1 MATHARKRSS
11 DEDGFIII
19 EVLVSALILA
29 IVAGAVLTLITAT
42 TRGAATQ
49 RDRAVADD
57 LAQADQAR
65 LRTLRIAQISG
76 VKKEEEEVE
85 KNGTTYHV
93 VSERVYV
100 NNKAGA
106 VSCTEGTDKPDYVQL
121 TSTVSSNTMLNPVVL
136 QSVVSPSSGSLE
148 PNVGSFSVE
157 TVNAVGEP
165 VSGVSVTLSNGRTA
179 STGIQGCATFAGLP
193 KGTYTATYNGGL
205 LVNTKG
211 LSVSPET
218 GISIEAATVKHVESS
233 WDHPATLSPK
243 FVYLEPGTGT
253 PQPASV
259 DSMSVINATN
269 GFSEPVGTPG
279 GARTSTLTKAVFPF
293 KGPSEYT
300 VYTGS
305 CASNN
310 PGTAGGNAVGLYS
323 GVVTP
328 SKTYEPQ
335 IHVPAL
341 ELTVTNNSGVIATGA
356 KVIVTDTNSSCKTKR
371 TFTANGGGHLSSKE
385 GGLTEPGLPYGIY
398 SVCASLKVGKETQA
412 ATKEVKVQNF
422 AAAGT
427 TLALKLEKGKS
438 ECT

>member
-1 MATHARKRSS
+1 MPPRARKTPS

-29 IVAGAVLTLITAT
+29 IVAGAVLTLIAAT

-76 VKKEEEEVE
+76 VKKEEESVT
-85 KNGTTYHV
+85 KNGTTYNV
-93 VSERVYV
+93 LSERVYV
-100 NNKAGA
+100 NNKAGG
-106 VSCTEGTDKPDYVQL
+106 VSCTEGTDHPDYVQL
-121 TSTVSSNTMLNPVVL
+121 TSTVSSDTMINPVVL

-148 PNVGSFSVE
+148 PNVGSFAVE

-179 STGIQGCATFAGLP
+179 TTGIQGCATFSGLP
-193 KGTYTATYNGGL
+193 KGTYTATYQGGR
-205 LVNTKG
+205 LVNEKG
-211 LSVSPET
+211 KSEWPET
-218 GISIEAATVKHVESS
+218 GISIEAATVKRVESG
-233 WDHPATLSPK
+233 WDYPATLSPE
-243 FVYLEPGTGT
+243 FIYLEPGTGK
-253 PQPASV
+253 PQPAAV
-259 DSMSVINATN
+259 DSMSVINATH
-269 GFSEPVGTPG
+269 GFSESVGAPG
-279 GARTSTLTKAVFPF
+279 GARTNVLTKTVFPF
-293 KGPSEYT
+293 KSPAEYT
-300 VYTGS
+300 VYAGS
-305 CASNN
+305 CTSNN

-323 GVVTP
+323 GVVAPEALLT
-328 SKTYEPQ
+328 PQ

-341 ELTVTNNSGVIATGA
+341 ELTVTNNSGVIAAGA
-356 KVIVTDTNSSCKTKR
+356 KVVVTDTNSSCKAKR
-371 TFTANGGGHLSSKE
+371 TFTANSGGHLASQE
-385 GGLTEPGLPYGIY
+385 NGLTEPGLPYGIY

-427 TLALKLEKGKS
+427 TLALKLEKGKT